1 MTTKTADREKLSRPA
16 VHPKAFEPLMLVLL
30 IALSAV
36 GAIIGLHLITTL
48 GVSANTSVIGALIAM
63 VIGRLSFFG
72 LNKMRN
78 VHRQNLAQS
87 AISASTFAAANSL
100 ITPIAIPFV
109 LGRADLVWPMFFG
122 AAVALLIDGFI
133 LYRAFGSDF
142 LPATAPWPP
151 GVAAAETIKAGD
163 EGGKRAWILAGGAF
177 FGVGA
182 SFFGLPMSAMGIAFI
197 GNMWALS
204 MFAVGLLV
212 NQYVPI
218 IWNLNLSALY
228 IPHGVM
234 IGAGIVALIQASTIL
249 FGKREKA
256 RVDKIGIDSDMTDPS
271 LAPTV
276 SPVGLRAALRNGFI
290 LYLAGAV
297 LLSII
302 GGLWVQM
309 PIWAMIGWIIF
320 AAVAAI
326 IHEIIVGLAAMHS
339 GWFPAFAVTLI
350 FMIIG
355 LLIGIPMVPLALV
368 VGYCAATGPAFAD
381 MGYDLKAGWIL
392 RKGERP
398 YTAFELEGRKQQ
410 FIAALVGFMVAIGM
424 VALLW
429 NSFLTNGQIPPV
441 SKVFGDTISNG
452 LSDPSIWTS
461 LLIWAVPGAIVQLIG
476 GSKRQMGILLATGL
490 LISSANAGW
499 LVLIGLAARL
509 IWTKWR
515 GEKGESEA
523 VLFGAGIIAGDAIWG
538 TAQVFK

>member
-1 MTTKTADREKLSRPA
+1 
-16 VHPKAFEPLMLVLL
+16 
-30 IALSAV
+30 
-36 GAIIGLHLITTL
+36 
-48 GVSANTSVIGALIAM
+48 
-63 VIGRLSFFG
+63 
-72 LNKMRN
+72 
-78 VHRQNLAQS
+78 
-87 AISASTFAAANSL
+87 
-100 ITPIAIPFV
+100 
-109 LGRADLVWPMFFG
+109 
-122 AAVALLIDGFI
+122 
-133 LYRAFGSDF
+133 
-142 LPATAPWPP
+142 
-151 GVAAAETIKAGD
+151 
-163 EGGKRAWILAGGAF
+163 
-177 FGVGA
+177 
-182 SFFGLPMSAMGIAFI
+182 
-197 GNMWALS
+197 
-204 MFAVGLLV
+204 
-212 NQYVPI
+212 
-218 IWNLNLSALY
+218 
-228 IPHGVM
+228 
-234 IGAGIVALIQASTIL
+234 
-249 FGKREKA
+249 
-256 RVDKIGIDSDMTDPS
+256 
-271 LAPTV
+271 
-276 SPVGLRAALRNGFI
+276 
-290 LYLAGAV
+290 
-297 LLSII
+297 
-302 GGLWVQM
+302 
-309 PIWAMIGWIIF
+309 
-320 AAVAAI
+320 
-326 IHEIIVGLAAMHS
+326 MHS

-429 NSFLTNGQIPPV
+429 NSVLTNGQIPPV

-515 GEKGESEA
+515 GEKGKSEA